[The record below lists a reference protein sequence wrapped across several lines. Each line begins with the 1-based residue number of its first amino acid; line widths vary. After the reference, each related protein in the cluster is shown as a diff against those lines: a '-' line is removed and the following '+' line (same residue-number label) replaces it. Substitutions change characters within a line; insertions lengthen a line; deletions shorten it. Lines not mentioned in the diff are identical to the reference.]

1 MIVTRNVRSKLYF
14 TRHPLSFHRQLPIC
28 SFISRTLCL
37 SLNILDTW
45 SITWLHPNE
54 ILPFGL
60 HILSLSPQWNTV
72 VLHVLRS
79 WLITPLPTMAA
90 SEISNWLLPVTQ
102 NSTQIP
108 SSRLTCFLN
117 HLTSDLACQLFF
129 VDFYLPVFCS
139 NTASWHLFPTIF
151 ITTIRYERRKKLL
164 CLPQHF

>member
-1 MIVTRNVRSKLYF
+1 MTVTRNFTSKLYF
-14 TRHPLSFHRQLPIC
+14 IWHPLSFLRQLPIS
-28 SFISRTLCL
+28 SFISRNLCF
-37 SLNILDTW
+37 SLNILATW

-72 VLHVLRS
+72 VLYVLRP
-79 WLITPLPTMAA
+79 WPITRLSTMAA

-117 HLTSDLACQLFF
+117 YLTGPSAIL
-129 VDFYLPVFCS
+129 VDSYLPAF
-139 NTASWHLFPTIF
+139 
-151 ITTIRYERRKKLL
+151 LL
-164 CLPQHF
+164 